1 MQTGRAA
8 LVVGPIAL
16 AALSAL
22 AACGGDAA
30 AAFGGLVEF
39 VVEPPCAH
47 RVARMDLGA
56 LQHVD
61 RSYTYD
67 VVPGELVG
75 GALLQGV
82 HRPPAGT
89 RVTFELAASARV
101 YVFFHA
107 TVDGGPHGDVRP
119 RLRARPSRLA
129 CDHRRPRLLQRR
141 RPAGGDAAL
150 TDCGRPRADRRRAP
164 LDAPVRRAT
173 IGGLAC
179 RSSAT
184 SPRSCSHSAAS
195 PLLPPR
201 RGRS

>member
-22 AACGGDAA
+22 AACGSDAA

-67 VVPGELVG
+67 VVPLELVG

-107 TVDGGPHGDVRP
+107 TVDGGFG
-119 RLRARPSRLA
+119 AA
-129 CDHRRPRLLQRR
+129 F
-141 RPAGGDAAL
+141 AAL
-150 TDCGRPRADRRRAP
+150 DGWRRQPSAPQYDIHNGDHGHRMVMYARDFGPGRHALPATTADRGCFNVVVQ
-164 LDAPVRRAT
+164 PVAT
-173 IGGLAC
+173 
-179 RSSAT
+179 
-184 SPRSCSHSAAS
+184 PR
-195 PLLPPR
+195 
-201 RGRS
+201 